1 MMGSPDTISSG
12 QRDWQLIC
20 AKKFPFLIGMNHIA
34 GSRLPPRRGMG
45 DGAATSFAAQEGREK

>member
-20 AKKFPFLIGMNHIA
+20 AKGFPFLIGMNHIA
-34 GSRLPPRRGMG
+34 RSRLPPRRGAG
-45 DGAATSFAAQEGREK
+45 DRAATSFKKGEGK